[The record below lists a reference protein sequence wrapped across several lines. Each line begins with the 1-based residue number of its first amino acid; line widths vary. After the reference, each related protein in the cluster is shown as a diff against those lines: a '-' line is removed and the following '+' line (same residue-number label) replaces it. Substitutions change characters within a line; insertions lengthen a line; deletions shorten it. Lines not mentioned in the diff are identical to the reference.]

1 MKTIPFDESAR
12 DVWHD
17 ASVEVPDNTRYVL
30 VAYPS
35 NTNPSSTIG
44 TSFFRIGW
52 SGVRPSYWREL
63 PAPPKPTPK
72 IVPHSL
78 EHWHDTKVERP
89 EDGKHFIGMHKS
101 GYVIHG
107 RDPSE
112 FNWVNVNHWAYA
124 PETSR

>member
-1 MKTIPFDESAR
+1 MKQIPFNENAR

-17 ASVEVPDNTRYVL
+17 ASVEVPDDHRGIL
-30 VAYPS
+30 AGSADGSVASTTACRSWPF
-35 NTNPSSTIG
+35 SSYTH
-44 TSFFRIGW
+44 
-52 SGVRPSYWREL
+52 WREL

-78 EHWHDTKVERP
+78 EHWHDPKVERP

-107 RDPSE
+107 RAPSE
-112 FNWVNVNHWAYA
+112 FNWVNVNHWTYA